1 MFQKKGDPFWG
12 ASVSLSSHITEWQIL
27 LATTVTRGLFQPIE
41 SFRSSYK
48 EEPKEKVTNDLEEE
62 KRLYNLSA

>member
-1 MFQKKGDPFWG
+1 M
-12 ASVSLSSHITEWQIL
+12 ANI
-27 LATTVTRGLFQPIE
+27 ATTVTRGLFQPIE

-62 KRLYNLSA
+62 KRLYHLSA